1 VRLLLLGR
9 AEVERLLDP
18 HRLLDALA
26 EAFTALS
33 RGELSVPARVA
44 ATVDSAGLLAAM
56 PGYTPATGL
65 GVKLVSVFPGNVA
78 VGIPSHQA
86 LICLLDPRTGT
97 PTTLMD
103 GTHITALRTAAAAAL
118 SARLLARPDARVLA
132 IVGAGVQGAAHLAML
147 PLVRDLVEVRVTSRT
162 PEHARA
168 LAATDPLAAAV
179 DSVEEA
185 VAGADL
191 VALCTH
197 AGEPVLRAGWLAP
210 GTHVTSVGY
219 APPDGELD
227 RATIERGS
235 LFVEART
242 AFAPPPAG
250 CFELAGLDPDAAAE
264 LGEVLLGRRPGRVA
278 EDELTVYK
286 SMGHAVE
293 DLAAARLVDERARR
307 EGAGTLVE
315 LG

>member
-1 VRLLLLGR
+1 MLGR

-26 EAFTALS
+26 ASFAALS
-33 RGELSVPARVA
+33 RGELSVPPRIA
-44 ATVDSAGLLAAM
+44 ATVDGAGMLAAM
-56 PGYTPATGL
+56 PGYTPAAGL
-65 GVKLVSVFPGNVA
+65 GVKLVSLFPGNA
-78 VGIPSHQA
+78 GTGTPTHQA
-86 LICLLDPRTGT
+86 LICLVDPRTGT

-103 GTHITALRTAAAAAL
+103 GTHITGLRTAAAAAL
-118 SARLLARPDARVLA
+118 SVRLLARPEARVLA
-132 IVGAGVQGAAHLAML
+132 IAGAGVQGAAHLAMIS
-147 PLVRDLVEVRVTSRT
+147 LVRDLDEVRITSRT

-168 LAATDPLAAAV
+168 LAATDPRATAV
-179 DSVEEA
+179 DSVEAA

-219 APPDGELD
+219 APPHGELD

-250 CFELAGLDPDAAAE
+250 CIELAGLDPDAAAE

-278 EDELTVYK
+278 GDQVTVYK
-286 SMGHAVE
+286 SMRHAVE

>member
-1 VRLLLLGR
+1 MLGR

-18 HRLLDALA
+18 HLLLDALA
-26 EAFTALS
+26 DAFAALS
-33 RGELSVPARVA
+33 RGELSVPPRIA
-44 ATVDSAGLLAAM
+44 ATVDGAGMLVAM
-56 PGYTPATGL
+56 PGYTPAAGL
-65 GVKLVSVFPGNVA
+65 GVKLVSLFPGNA
-78 VGIPSHQA
+78 GRGLPTHQA
-86 LICLLDPRTGT
+86 LICLLDPATGT

-118 SARLLARPDARVLA
+118 SVRLLARPDARVLA
-132 IVGAGVQGAAHLAML
+132 IAGAGVQGAAHLAMISR
-147 PLVRDLVEVRVTSRT
+147 VRELDEVRITSRT
-162 PEHARA
+162 PGHARA
-168 LAATDPLAAAV
+168 LAATDPRATAV
-179 DSVEEA
+179 DGVEAA

-197 AGEPVLRAGWLAP
+197 AGEPVLEAGWVAP

-219 APPDGELD
+219 APPHGELD

-235 LFVEART
+235 LFVEARA

-250 CFELAGLDPDAAAE
+250 CIELAGLDPDAAAE

-278 EDELTVYK
+278 AEQVTVYK